1 MTKKKELKEISNTI
15 TDFYEILQS
24 EYEKFVEENITEG
37 MEIGNVLTEYEKKEL
52 NDFVYNFCDSY
63 FVNQPVD
70 FIIDKIWVEDNN
82 VITRVLLHEN
92 SVNYS
97 FVFESVM

>member
-1 MTKKKELKEISNTI
+1 MPKKKELKEISNTI
-15 TDFYEILQS
+15 TEFYETLHP
-24 EYEKFVEENITEG
+24 EYEKFVKENISEG
-37 MEIGNVLTEYEKKEL
+37 DLLEAEKREL
-52 NDFVYNFCDSY
+52 NDFVYNFCDAY